1 MPRFSAATRLLVVAP
16 HPDDETIATGV
27 LVQQVRAMG
36 GEVHILLL
44 TNGDNNPWPQRWL
57 ERRLLIGTAGRKR
70 WGQRRYAE
78 MLQALQSLQVPRQA
92 LQSMGWPDM
101 GVTELLMR
109 DGMQAAASIAL
120 AIDRFQ
126 PSLIALPSIEDRH
139 PDHGAA
145 HVLVQLA
152 LAGRAVAPRQLTYLV
167 HGDASRTG
175 VVELHASPAQQ
186 AGKIAALKAHHTQ
199 MALSGRRM
207 RRLAA
212 ADERYRAVSTR
223 PPAPGIPLPWRPPF
237 WLRPWLRLSVASA
250 SGTHSWRW
258 PDAPLRRDDRGDYYL
273 PDEAGST
280 RGLRFIKL
288 SLILRTPWIFDHWG
302 WRKA

>member
-1 MPRFSAATRLLVVAP
+1 MPSFSAASRLLVVAP

-57 ERRLLIGTAGRKR
+57 EHRLLIGTAARKR

-78 MLQALQSLQVPRQA
+78 MLQALQCLQVPQQA
-92 LQSMGWPDM
+92 LQTMGWPDM
-101 GVTELLMR
+101 GVAELLLR
-109 DGMQAAASIAL
+109 DGVQAAASIAL

-126 PSLIALPSIEDRH
+126 PTLIALPSIEDRH

-152 LAGRAVAPRQLTYLV
+152 LAGRTDTPRQLAYLV
-167 HGDASRTG
+167 HGDASRTS
-175 VVELHASPAQQ
+175 VAELHASPAQQ
-186 AGKIAALKAHHTQ
+186 AGKIAALEAHHTQ

-223 PPAPGIPLPWRPPF
+223 LPAPGMPLPWRPPF

-258 PDAPLRRDDRGDYYL
+258 QDAPLQRDDRGDYHL

-280 RGLRFIKL
+280 SSLRFVKL
-288 SLILRTPWIFDHWG
+288 SLSLRTPWIFDRWG